1 MATIGEKLASFYDML
16 DDDER
21 AALDAL
27 GASGDAVALPP
38 QLRTR
43 LGELAGGFSP
53 DDRRALVSASASP
66 DDLGGDVEGFTFAP
80 RDRHG
85 ARVVL
90 RALIDTDVVDTDLE
104 V

>member
-1 MATIGEKLASFYDML
+1 MTTTIGEKLASFYDTL

-21 AALDAL
+21 ASLDAL

-38 QLRTR
+38 ALRTR
-43 LGELAGGFSP
+43 LGVLTGELTE
-53 DDRRALVSASASP
+53 DERRALVAAATSP
-66 DDLGGDVEGFTFAP
+66 DRLDGDVEGFTFVT
-80 RDRHG
+80 RDDHG

-90 RALIDTDVVDTDLE
+90 RALIDIDAVGTDE